1 MFTLTKS
8 FAFLAT
14 ILIHLHL
21 SAAAPMQ
28 ARPAPR
34 QNPRPTSPSGSGS
47 QFANAP
53 GGGGVTGPS
62 TSTATGSSPPTDV
75 TTGTACDVSTASID
89 TSGTTLPA
97 PSFSPS
103 FIGLGVGTQNYTC
116 GSAGTYTSTGAF
128 AELFD
133 VSCLVGQASFTS
145 LQSTAFAAWNSS
157 SSTSVSSTSS
167 ILSSANVI
175 SSPITLG
182 QHYFI
187 TNPVTGSGLSPK
199 WDFTSNALAGDA
211 DAFVVGTKVDDV
223 AAPTGSVD
231 VDWLYLTNLTGTLA
245 NEVYRI
251 DTQGGQAPASCT
263 SGSADITVKYTAMY
277 WLTGGSF

>member
-1 MFTLTKS
+1 MFTLSKS
-8 FAFLAT
+8 FALLAAL
-14 ILIHLHL
+14 LIHVQLHSYL
-21 SAAAPMQ
+21 AGAAPTQ
-28 ARPAPR
+28 ARQP
-34 QNPRPTSPSGSGS
+34 PRPSSPSGSGS
-47 QFANAP
+47 QFAGTP
-53 GGGGVTGPS
+53 GRGS
-62 TSTATGSSPPTDV
+62 TTTTTTSSNPPTDV

-97 PSFSPS
+97 PSFAPS

-116 GSAGTYTSTGAF
+116 GSAGTYTSTGAL
-128 AELFD
+128 ADLFD
-133 VSCLVGQASFTS
+133 VSCLVGQSSFAT

-157 SSTSVSSTSS
+157 TSTSVSSTSDV
-167 ILSSANVI
+167 LSSAGVL

-199 WDFTSNALAGDA
+199 WDFTSNALAGNA
-211 DAFVVGTKVDDV
+211 DAFVVATKVDDV
-223 AAPTGSVD
+223 AAPTGSAD

-251 DTQGGQAPASCT
+251 DTQGGQPPASCT
-263 SGSADITVKYTAMY
+263 AGSADITVKYTSMY

>member
-8 FAFLAT
+8 FALLAT
-14 ILIHLHL
+14 ILIHLHT
-21 SAAAPMQ
+21 SAAAPTQ
-28 ARPAPR
+28 ARQAPR
-34 QNPRPTSPSGSGS
+34 PSSPSGTGS

-53 GGGGVTGPS
+53 GGQRGAGGAG
-62 TSTATGSSPPTDV
+62 TAPTGSSTPQDV
-75 TTGTACDVSTASID
+75 TTGTACAVSTATID

-97 PSFSPS
+97 PSFAPS

-116 GSAGTYTSTGAF
+116 GSAGTYTSTGAL

-133 VSCLVGQASFTS
+133 VSCLVGQSSFTS

-157 SSTSVSSTSS
+157 TSTAVSSTSGV
-167 ILSSANVI
+167 LSSANVI

-199 WDFTSNALAGDA
+199 WDFTSNALAGNA
-211 DAFVVGTKVDDV
+211 DAFVVAAKIDDV
-223 AAPTGSVD
+223 AAPTGSAD
-231 VDWLYLTNLTGTLA
+231 VDWLYLTNLTGTTGTLA
-245 NEVYRI
+245 NEIYRI
-251 DTQGGQAPASCT
+251 DTQGGQPPASCT
-263 SGSADITVKYTAMY
+263 SGTADITVKYTAMY